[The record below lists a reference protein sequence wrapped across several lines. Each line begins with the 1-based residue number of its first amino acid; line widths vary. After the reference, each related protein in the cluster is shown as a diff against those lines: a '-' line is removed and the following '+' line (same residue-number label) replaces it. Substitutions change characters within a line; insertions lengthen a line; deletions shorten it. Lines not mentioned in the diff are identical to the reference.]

1 MKEEK
6 ELRVS
11 KIENGTVIDH
21 IPPGKGWAVLRILE
35 IPAQTDAIVS
45 ILMNASSGKYGKKDI
60 IKVEKR
66 ELTEE
71 EVNKIALAAPNA
83 SINIIRDYSVVKK
96 TRVELPDIIEGI
108 IKCSNPA
115 CITNSSEP
123 VKPKFRVINKSPATL
138 RCLYCER
145 ITREEEILDQF

>member
-21 IPPGKGWAVLRILE
+21 IPPGKGWSVLRILE
-35 IPAQTDAIVS
+35 IPSRTDAIVS
-45 ILMNASSGKYGKKDI
+45 ILMNASSEKYGKKDV
-60 IKVEKR
+60 IKVENR

-83 SINIIRDYSVVKK
+83 SINIIRDYNVVKK
-96 TRVELPDIIEGI
+96 RRVELPDVIEGI
-108 IKCSNPA
+108 IECSNPP
-115 CITNSSEP
+115 CITNTSEP
-123 VKPKFRVINKSPATL
+123 VEPKFKVIDKSPATL

-145 ITREEEILDQF
+145 ITGEEEILGQF